1 MRGVDEDS
9 GEFLGPSRSDDR
21 RAALVIL
28 ALATRMVEIPMAR
41 LQQTPMGDH
50 MLEHF
55 ASAQRITAKIARKR
69 QLQYVAKKMRN
80 VDPEVL
86 ESWRALLDFDKA
98 DIRREIAQ
106 AHRIEALREQLI
118 AGKTDLL
125 TPLFEQFPNA
135 DIQRIRQLIRNAQLE
150 QKKNKPPHAS
160 RELFRVLRD
169 LHRDHSA

>member
-1 MRGVDEDS
+1 MRGVDEES

-21 RAALVIL
+21 RAALVVL
-28 ALATRMVEIPMAR
+28 ALATRMVDIPMAR
-41 LQQTPMGDH
+41 LQQMPIDDD

-55 ASAQRITAKIARKR
+55 AAAQRITAQIARKR
-69 QLQYVAKKMRN
+69 QLQFVAKKMRN
-80 VDPEVL
+80 IDPEVL

-106 AHRIEALREQLI
+106 AHRIETLREQLI
-118 AGKTDLL
+118 EGKTDLL

-169 LHRDHSA
+169 LHRDHSE

>member
-28 ALATRMVEIPMAR
+28 ALAARMVEIPMAR
-41 LQQTPMGDH
+41 LQQMPIDDD

-55 ASAQRITAKIARKR
+55 ASAQRITAQIARKR

>member
-1 MRGVDEDS
+1 MRGVDEES
-9 GEFLGPSRSDDR
+9 GEFLGPSRSDER

-28 ALATRMVEIPMAR
+28 NLATRMVEIPMAR
-41 LQQTPMGDH
+41 LQQMPIDED
-50 MLEHF
+50 MLAHF
-55 ASAQRITAKIARKR
+55 AAAQRITAQIAHKR
-69 QLQYVAKKMRN
+69 QVQFVAKKMRN
-80 VDPEVL
+80 LDPEVL

-98 DIRREIAQ
+98 DIRREIAH

-118 AGKTDLL
+118 EGKGDLL
-125 TPLFEQFPNA
+125 TPLFEQFPEA

-169 LHRDHSA
+169 LHRDHSE